1 MWNEQQEL
9 VQYIDAMTK
18 RANMDNVSRTKAYLA
33 YFNRHPEIS
42 WSFLASMVSRN
53 AGWNITDLYTPVM
66 AGLLPKRTRKRL
78 FSTYER
84 ANWLIF
90 SDAYPQLL
98 IYQFSK
104 EQGVPL
110 FHLLQQFNVSLYMR
124 REWQRF
130 WANDNRDRLMQAQII
145 NEQNIIQRPVIEHPY
160 YQKNV
165 FRRLPFLLEDFL
177 LLSAVLF
184 PKLEGNVIGSY
195 VYDFSNLSKR
205 ILLGKTLAAK
215 LFDPS
220 NFSTVLEFANTVE
233 PTGSRSEY
241 EDFLKISQPSLRAP
255 NLRAVSNPIKHQ
267 DTIRVD
273 WSVNGGVKTEW
284 LHPLEVTENDRTFEH
299 FYRKRKM
306 LARIWQI
313 KQTIWA

>member
-1 MWNEQQEL
+1 MWKEQQEL
-9 VQYIDAMTK
+9 VRYIDSATQ
-18 RANMDNVSRTKAYLA
+18 RANVDNVARTKAYLA
-33 YFNRHPEIS
+33 YYNRHPEIT

-104 EQGVPL
+104 EQGGPL

-124 REWQRF
+124 REWKHF
-130 WANDNRDRLMQAQII
+130 WENKNGDRLMQAQII

-160 YQKNV
+160 FRKKV
-165 FRRLPFLLEDFL
+165 FMRLPYLVEDFF

-184 PKLEGNVIGSY
+184 PQHKGSVIGSY
-195 VYDFSNLSKR
+195 VYDFSNLNKR

-220 NFSTVLEFANTVE
+220 NFSNILEFANTVE

-241 EDFLKISQPSLRAP
+241 EDFLEIKHPSFRAPDLRAIIK
-255 NLRAVSNPIKHQ
+255 PIEHQ
-267 DTIRVD
+267 DNIRED
-273 WSVNGGVKTEW
+273 WSVNGGIKPEW
-284 LHPLEVTENDRTFEH
+284 LLPPEVTENDRTFEH
-299 FYRKRKM
+299 FYRKRRM
-306 LARIWQI
+306 LALIWQV
-313 KQTIWA
+313 KQSIWT